1 MPRASKSL
9 PVVTLGVVEGHSKL
23 ASTPDEMAQRKV
35 LDLKRWYVK
44 VITILPSYADCSKF
58 FP

>member
-9 PVVTLGVVEGHSKL
+9 PVVTLGFADGTSKL

-35 LDLKRWYVK
+35 LDLKRWYVNY
-44 VITILPSYADCSKF
+44 VITILPAH
-58 FP
+58 